1 MKDSKYIDKT
11 PLFGWQLHHIFYA
24 NGDAKE
30 ISWVIE
36 TNNST
41 IRQKREH
48 VEIYKNKVT
57 EIQSKYIALHV
68 GLFWGIGVFIIK
80 NEDSVKIKLDEKVMY
95 DHFMSNSKIE
105 DKFIEKRI
113 QFIRQLIEQ
122 RKLKIKFQIID
133 TDKNL
138 ARKISNTKEL
148 KTKND

>member
-1 MKDSKYIDKT
+1 
-11 PLFGWQLHHIFYA
+11 LCHVFYA

-80 NEDSVKIKLDEKVMY
+80 NEDSIQIKLDEKIMY

-105 DKFIEKRI
+105 DEFIEKRI
-113 QFIRQLIEQ
+113 QLIRQLIEQ

-138 ARKISNTKEL
+138 AREISNTKEL
-148 KTKND
+148 KTKNE